1 MKLKLLSLFVFV
13 LALAVP
19 AQAQHGHLNAGALGT
34 NLTDKLY
41 FVNGALFAAESGYI
55 RQMTYMTTGAYS
67 NYYAGN
73 ISFTALPA
81 TTNNG
86 GPAFNHPAL
95 GSFVVAEITS
105 VEGPAG
111 GAFGFWESGAR
122 TPSYSIPSGTTNGT
136 SWFELSDIT
145 MGAGLPE
152 ADPYGHIHGRQFT
165 LSQPGTY
172 KVGFTLKDIADYY
185 PVHSDSDIFYI
196 TFSAGYRLEMPMVTN
211 SMFAF
216 HVNPAGSTNLHV
228 EAAESLSTNTTWLSL
243 AGPLTNSSSPI
254 MVIDSN
260 APPMGSRFYR
270 VVQK

>member
-1 MKLKLLSLFVFV
+1 MKLKPILLLAFA
-13 LALAVP
+13 LALSAP

-41 FVNGALFAAESGYI
+41 FVNGALFAAESGYV
-55 RQMTYMTTGAYS
+55 RQMTFMTTGTYS

-73 ISFTALPA
+73 ISFTALAA

-86 GPAFNHPAL
+86 GPAFHHPAL

-105 VEGPAG
+105 VEGPEG

-122 TPSYSIPSGTTNGT
+122 SPSYSIPAGTTNGT
-136 SWFELSDIT
+136 SWIELSDIGA
-145 MGAGLPE
+145 GAGLPE

-165 LSQPGTY
+165 LSKPGTY

-185 PVHSDSDIFYI
+185 PVHSDSDTFYI
-196 TFSAGYRLEMPMVTN
+196 NFSAGYRLEMPMVTN

-216 HVNPAGSTNLHV
+216 HVNPAGSTNVHV
-228 EAAESLSTNTTWLSL
+228 EAAESLSTNTAWLPL
-243 AGPLTNSSSPI
+243 AGPLTNSATAV
-254 MVIDSN
+254 MVIDTNS
-260 APPMGSRFYR
+260 PPMGSRFYR